1 MSNLSSYITN
11 INWND
16 YEKIYFIFSNFDES
30 NTLLCSDDDINEI
43 QYSVEKYFALNVTQN
58 SRNFFKYFY
67 EKVYALVLK
76 QNLKDFIIA
85 K

>member
-43 QYSVEKYFALNVTQN
+43 QYSVEKYFALNVT
-58 SRNFFKYFY
+58 
-67 EKVYALVLK
+67 
-76 QNLKDFIIA
+76 
-85 K
+85 